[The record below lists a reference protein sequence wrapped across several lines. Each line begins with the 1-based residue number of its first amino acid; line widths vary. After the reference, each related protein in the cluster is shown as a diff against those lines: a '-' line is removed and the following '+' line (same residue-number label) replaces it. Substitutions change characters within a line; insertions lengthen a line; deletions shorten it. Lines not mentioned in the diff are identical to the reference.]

1 MTNAESYLTKLDET
15 IIEDIHQELNSNQG
29 ITDMVN
35 ECDLLVENLEIEIIQ
50 AKMQVYE
57 ALLSKTNPLSFAQK
71 KSFIENI
78 AQKIKSV
85 PQVVE

>member
-1 MTNAESYLTKLDET
+1 
-15 IIEDIHQELNSNQG
+15 
-29 ITDMVN
+29 MVN

-50 AKMQVYE
+50 AKMQVYD

-78 AQKIKSV
+78 AQKIKSL
-85 PQVVE
+85 P